1 MANKGL
7 QFEWCIYHLVAM
19 TNPKKFD
26 TDPNAKT
33 AKANYAASDKSVQS
47 CISEQT
53 PERTNCTGYL
63 SSPA

>member
-33 AKANYAASDKSVQS
+33 AKANYAASDKSVQKDAQNA
-47 CISEQT
+47 IGMIE
-53 PERTNCTGYL
+53 NK
-63 SSPA
+63 